1 MTGNAA
7 TDAALTAAA
16 RLSFSNFICWEMLPE
31 LEDLALP
38 VALGTAPVADAA
50 PAFPAPGADAAGF
63 GPSLGEGGSMVLCR
77 EGGER
82 KGRGGLDK
90 VFDALRDPCSL
101 KYRESKLIPRIYN
114 ILNNETT

>member
-63 GPSLGEGGSMVLCR
+63 GPALGEGGSMVLCR
-77 EGGER
+77 PRGGGEE
-82 KGRGGLDK
+82 GPGGGWIRFSTPYETRVASSTGK
-90 VFDALRDPCSL
+90 VNLSH
-101 KYRESKLIPRIYN
+101 ESIIY
-114 ILNNETT
+114 

>member
-1 MTGNAA
+1 
-7 TDAALTAAA
+7 
-16 RLSFSNFICWEMLPE
+16 MLPE

-63 GPSLGEGGSMVLCR
+63 GPSLGEGAPCR
-77 EGGER
+77 PLPTARGGE
-82 KGRGGLDK
+82 GRAGGLDK